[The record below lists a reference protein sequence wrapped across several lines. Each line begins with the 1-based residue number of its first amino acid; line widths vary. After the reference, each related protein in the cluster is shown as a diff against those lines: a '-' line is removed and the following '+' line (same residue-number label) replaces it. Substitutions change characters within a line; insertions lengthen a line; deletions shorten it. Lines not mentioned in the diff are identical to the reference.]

1 MFETKRIV
9 EFGMCDSAGILFF
22 PRLFELTHSAYEEFI
37 LRSDLLNNYFEN
49 EEIAIPLISAK
60 SDFQEPIRLHEVL
73 NINIKVLKIG
83 NSSFHLKTVFLDEEN
98 NAKAIVTTTHVF
110 VDKNDF
116 NKVSIPDE
124 FLSLL
129 KVHQS

>member
-49 EEIAIPLISAK
+49 EEIAIPLISAT

-83 NSSFHLKTVFLDEEN
+83 NSSFQLKTIFLDEEN
-98 NAKAIVTTTHVF
+98 NGMAIVTTTHVF
-110 VDKNDF
+110 VDKHNF
-116 NKVSIPDE
+116 KKVNIPDE
-124 FLSLL
+124 FLILL
-129 KVHQS
+129 KEHQS